1 MQALEA
7 VKIILSLGNSLCG
20 RLVVF
25 DGLQHEWRT
34 LTLARDPACNVCG

>member
-7 VKIILSLGNSLCG
+7 VKIILSLGNSLSG

-34 LTLARDPACNVCG
+34 LTLSRDPACPVCG